1 MSLACVLIP
10 HLALR
15 IAVFERPALDG
26 LPLVLTSPST
36 SRPVVAD
43 RSPEAAARGVKVG
56 MPLREVTAVC
66 ADAVFVP
73 YNPVAEGI
81 VVERLLD
88 ALETVSPF
96 VEAAAEP
103 GRCYVDLA
111 GLDRHHGS
119 PEAAARQLLLAIS
132 PLYRPRVG
140 IGANPFLASVAAR
153 QAPPGGVATLLRAG
167 ADAGVATTLA
177 PLPVSWLPIAPD
189 LVSRLDRLGLRTIGE
204 VAALSPTALQARFGP
219 TGRRVAELSR
229 GIDPTPF
236 QPRRPVEAVTEEMAL
251 EAPTASRDVLLLA
264 IHQLVARAF
273 ARPALRARQVRQAR
287 LRVVIEGA
295 HSWERELTFR
305 EPVGGP
311 RLIETLRARLQALE
325 LSGPAEALSLELIG
339 IVAEVATQELIPL
352 LRPRQDRPLI
362 TAARQLKQRYGSSPL
377 AHIVEVEP
385 WSRIPERRFALI
397 SYDP

>member
-15 IAVFERPALDG
+15 IAVFDRPALDG

-43 RSPEAAARGVKVG
+43 RSPEAAARGVKAG

-81 VVERLLD
+81 AVERLLD
-88 ALETVSPF
+88 ALETVGPF
-96 VEAAAEP
+96 VEAAEP

-119 PEAAARQLLLAIS
+119 PEAAARRLLLAIS

-140 IGANPFLASVAAR
+140 VGSNPFLAWVAAR
-153 QAPPGGVATLLRAG
+153 QAPPGGVATLPDG
-167 ADAGVATTLA
+167 DVAATLA
-177 PLPVSWLPIAPD
+177 PLPTSWLPIAPD
-189 LVSRLDRLGLRTIGE
+189 LVGRLDRLGLRTIGE
-204 VAALSPTALQARFGP
+204 VAALSPAALQARFGP
-219 TGRRVAELSR
+219 VGRRIAELGR
-229 GIDPTPF
+229 GVDPTPF
-236 QPRRPVEAVTEEMAL
+236 RPRRPVEAVVEEMEL

-264 IHQLVARAF
+264 VHQLVARAF

-305 EPVGGP
+305 EPVGGR
-311 RLIETLRARLQALE
+311 RLVETLRARLQSLE
-325 LSGPAEALSLELIG
+325 LPGPAEALSLELVG

-362 TAARQLKQRYGSSPL
+362 AAARQLKQRYGSSPL

>member
-15 IAVFERPALDG
+15 IAVFDRPALDG

-36 SRPVVAD
+36 ARPVVAD
-43 RSPEAAARGVKVG
+43 CSPEAAARGVKAG

-66 ADAVFVP
+66 ADAVFIP

-81 VVERLLD
+81 TVERLLD

-96 VEAAAEP
+96 VEAAEP

-119 PEAAARQLLLAIS
+119 PEAAARTLLLAIS

-140 IGANPFLASVAAR
+140 IGSNPFLAWVAAR
-153 QAPPGGVATLLRAG
+153 QAAPGGVTTLPC
-167 ADAGVATTLA
+167 ADADVATVLA
-177 PLPVSWLPIAPD
+177 PLPTSWLPIAPD
-189 LVSRLDRLGLRTIGE
+189 LVTRLDRLGLRTIGDI
-204 VAALSPTALQARFGP
+204 VALSPAALQARFGP
-219 TGRRVAELSR
+219 VGRRIAELGR
-229 GIDPTPF
+229 GVDPTPF
-236 QPRRPVEAVTEEMAL
+236 RPRRPVEAVTEEMAL
-251 EAPTASRDVLLLA
+251 PAPTASRDVLLLA

-273 ARPALRARQVRQAR
+273 ARPALRARHVRQAR

-305 EPVGGP
+305 EPVGGQ
-311 RLIETLRARLQALE
+311 RLIETLRARLQSLE

-362 TAARQLKQRYGSSPL
+362 AAARQLKQRYGSSPL

>member
-15 IAVFERPALDG
+15 IAVFDRPALDG

-36 SRPVVAD
+36 ARPVVAD
-43 RSPEAAARGVKVG
+43 CSPEATARGVKPG

-66 ADAVFVP
+66 ADAVFIP

-81 VVERLLD
+81 TVERLLD

-96 VEAAAEP
+96 DEAAEP
-103 GRCYVDLA
+103 GRSYVDLV

-153 QAPPGGVATLLRAG
+153 KAPPGGVATL
-167 ADAGVATTLA
+167 ADADVAATLA
-177 PLPVSWLPIAPD
+177 PLPASWLPIAPD

-204 VAALSPTALQARFGP
+204 VAALSPSALQARFGP
-219 TGRRVAELSR
+219 TGRRIAELGR

-236 QPRRPVEAVTEEMAL
+236 RPRRPVEAVAEEMAL

-273 ARPALRARQVRQAR
+273 ARPALRARHVRQAR

-305 EPVGGP
+305 EPVGGQ
-311 RLIETLRARLQALE
+311 RLIETLRARLQSLE

-362 TAARQLKQRYGSSPL
+362 AAARQLKQRYGSSPL

>member
-15 IAVFERPALDG
+15 IAVLDRPALDG
-26 LPLVLTSPST
+26 LPLVLTSPAT
-36 SRPVVAD
+36 ARPVVAD
-43 RSPEAAARGVKVG
+43 CSPEAAARGVRVG

-66 ADAVFVP
+66 AGAVFVP
-73 YNPVAEGI
+73 YNPVAEAI
-81 VVERLLD
+81 AVERLLD

-96 VEAAAEP
+96 VEAAEP

-140 IGANPFLASVAAR
+140 IGSNPFLAWVAAR
-153 QAPPGGVATLLRAG
+153 KAAPGGVQTLP
-167 ADAGVATTLA
+167 DAEVSTVLS
-177 PLPVSWLPIAPD
+177 PLPASWLPITPE
-189 LVSRLDRLGLRTIGE
+189 LVLRLDRLGLRTLGDI
-204 VAALSPTALQARFGP
+204 VDLPAAALAARFGP
-219 TGRRVAELSR
+219 TGRRIAQLGR
-229 GIDPTPF
+229 GVDPTPF
-236 QPRRPVEAVTEEMAL
+236 RPRRQVEMVAEEMEL

-264 IHQLVARAF
+264 VHQLVSRAF
-273 ARPALRARQVRQAR
+273 ARPVLRARDVRQAR

-305 EPVGGP
+305 EPVGRG
-311 RLIETLRARLQALE
+311 RLIETLRARLQSLD

-339 IVAEVATQELIPL
+339 LVAEVATQELIPL

-362 TAARQLKQRYGSSPL
+362 EAARQLKQRYGSSPL

>member
-15 IAVFERPALDG
+15 IAVFDRPALDG

-36 SRPVVAD
+36 ARPVVAD
-43 RSPEAAARGVKVG
+43 CSPEATARGVKPG

-66 ADAVFVP
+66 ADAVFIP

-81 VVERLLD
+81 TVERLLD

-96 VEAAAEP
+96 VEAAEP
-103 GRCYVDLA
+103 GRCYVDLV

-153 QAPPGGVATLLRAG
+153 KAPPGGVATL
-167 ADAGVATTLA
+167 ADVNVAATLA
-177 PLPVSWLPIAPD
+177 PLPASWLPIAPD

-204 VAALSPTALQARFGP
+204 VAALSPSALQARFGP
-219 TGRRVAELSR
+219 TGRRIAELGR

-236 QPRRPVEAVTEEMAL
+236 RPRRPVEAVAEEMAL

-273 ARPALRARQVRQAR
+273 ARPALRARHVRQAR

-305 EPVGGP
+305 EPVGGQ
-311 RLIETLRARLQALE
+311 RLIETLRARLQSLE

-362 TAARQLKQRYGSSPL
+362 AAARQLKQRYGSSPL